1 MQIRLLRHA
10 TLAVNFKGVNLLIDP
25 MLSRAGEMDPVSN
38 AANNRRIPLV
48 ELPLTDAELGE
59 LIGQMDAVLVTHI
72 HRDHWDARAK
82 ELLPKSLPII
92 CQPGDES
99 KIREA
104 GFTDVTPVA
113 DEYEWRGIRFQRTGG
128 QHGTGEI
135 GKQMGKVSGF
145 VLSAAGE
152 PKLYIAGDT
161 VWCDPV
167 ADALREH
174 QPEVVVVNAGAAQ
187 FLAGGPITM
196 TAEDV
201 AHVGAARPE
210 AQVVAVH
217 LEAVNHCGLTRAA
230 LREYLQAHDLA
241 ARVQI
246 PDDGA
251 RLQF

>member
-10 TLAVNFKGVNLLIDP
+10 TLVVNFKSVNLLVDP

-59 LIGQMDAVLVTHI
+59 LVGQMDAVLVTHI
-72 HRDHWDARAK
+72 HRDHWDARAR

-104 GFTDVTPVA
+104 GFTAVTPVA

-128 QHGTGEI
+128 RHGTGEI

-161 VWCDPV
+161 IWCDPV
-167 ADALREH
+167 ADALHEYN
-174 QPEVVVVNAGAAQ
+174 PGVVVVNAGAAQ
-187 FLAGGPITM
+187 FLAGDPI
-196 TAEDV
+196 
-201 AHVGAARPE
+201 
-210 AQVVAVH
+210 Q
-217 LEAVNHCGLTRAA
+217 
-230 LREYLQAHDLA
+230 
-241 ARVQI
+241 
-246 PDDGA
+246 
-251 RLQF
+251 